1 MWFSTV
7 TNWSFSF
14 TCLNIDVRKTNNY
27 VIDLELFQDLLTVTI
42 GKPDFIVASH
52 AYCLKPRNAKKLGTE
67 KVWNFWRCLLVQ
79 VCFDDLQHAEDV
91 WNSKPRIAQAP
102 TLEILEQIGELTGCD
117 VRITQLGN
125 KYRTEVIAK
134 AKKSWE
140 GWI

>member
-1 MWFSTV
+1 MNDYF
-7 TNWSFSF
+7 
-14 TCLNIDVRKTNNY
+14 K
-27 VIDLELFQDLLTVTI
+27 LFQNITQSVEQTLKAEPSSIEIKQSATQLKQSVQ
-42 GKPDFIVASH
+42 P
-52 AYCLKPRNAKKLGTE
+52 CLEELRQSTDKL
-67 KVWNFWRCLLVQ
+67 NRLVQ

-91 WNSKPRIAQAP
+91 WNSKPGIAQAP